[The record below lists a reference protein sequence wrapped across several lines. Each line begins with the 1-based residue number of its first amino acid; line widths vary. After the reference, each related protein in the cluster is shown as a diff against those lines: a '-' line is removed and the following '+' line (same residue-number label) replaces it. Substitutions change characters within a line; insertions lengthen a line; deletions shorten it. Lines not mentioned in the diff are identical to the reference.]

1 MSTIPT
7 ASVRP
12 LSLLVVED
20 NRDVAD
26 SLAVVLRH
34 SGYNV
39 SVAYDGIQA
48 ITMIGQSSFE
58 VVVCDIGLPGLS
70 GYEVAA
76 RIRKLRGKDPLLV
89 AMSAYCSENVRYNA
103 RNAGFDS
110 FFSKPADPVELEQLI
125 RTKAQSSKLNETTV

>member
-1 MSTIPT
+1 MSPIHP
-7 ASVRP
+7 ASDRP
-12 LSLLVVED
+12 FSLLVVED

-26 SLAVVLRH
+26 SLALVLRNC
-34 SGYNV
+34 GYKV

-48 ITMIGQSSFE
+48 ITMIGQSVFD

-76 RIRKLRGKDPLLV
+76 RTRQLRGKNPLLV

-103 RNAGFDS
+103 QNAGFDS
-110 FFSKPADPVELEQLI
+110 FFSKPADPIELEHLI
-125 RTKAQSSKLNETTV
+125 QIRARSSKLNETTA